1 MDTHK
6 MMQEILDQIAARGAE
21 GEVYLEENTQ
31 SQVQVGQGKVE
42 KLSRSASKGLGVRAI
57 HQGKMGYSYTSDFS
71 QDEIEKT
78 WMTALEL
85 ALVADADEFRS
96 LPALETSPGDSRIHE
111 DDLDIFDP
119 QVADLTMEQRVQF
132 ALEVEKAALEYDPRI
147 IATTMCTYLDIIVK
161 VTLANTNGFRGSY
174 SKTATVG
181 YLFAVARQA
190 EETTLGIGAG
200 GGVHLTDLKPAE
212 IGREAAEKAV
222 RQLGGK
228 PVPTQQATVVFD
240 PFITAELIYYLS
252 EALSG
257 EAMQRKRSFLAGK
270 LGQAVAADNVTLLDN
285 GRLPGGLGSAPFDG
299 EGVPTRATRL
309 LDEGILQAMIYDTYT
324 ARRDGQQSTGNSQ
337 RESHRRPPS
346 LGVNNFYL
354 QPGNQTPEEIIAGVE
369 NGFYVLNTMNVGG
382 INVVS
387 GDYSV
392 GASGLWIE
400 NGKLTNP
407 VNQVTIALPLDK
419 LLTQIQAVGSDLR
432 FSPMFGN
439 IGAPTI
445 RIDGVTIGGAK

>member
-1 MDTHK
+1 MDTLN
-6 MMQEILDQIAARGAE
+6 MMKEILVKIADRGAE
-21 GEVYLEENTQ
+21 GETYLEENTQ

-42 KLSRSASKGLGVRAI
+42 KLSRSASKGLGVRVI
-57 HQGKMGYSYTSDFS
+57 RQGKMGYAYTSNFS
-71 QDEIEKT
+71 PDELEKT
-78 WMTALEL
+78 WQTALEL
-85 ALVADADEFRS
+85 AQVTDADQYRA
-96 LPALETSPGDSRIHE
+96 LPDLEPQSDVN
-111 DDLDIFDP
+111 LDIYDP
-119 QVADLTMEQRVQF
+119 QVAALSMEQRVQY
-132 ALEVEKAALEYDPRI
+132 ALGIEKAALEYDPRVV
-147 IATTMCTYLDIIVK
+147 ATTMCTYLDVVVN
-161 VTLANTNGFRGSY
+161 VTLANTRGFQGSY
-174 SKTATVG
+174 QKTVTVG
-181 YLFAVARQA
+181 YLFAVARQG
-190 EETTLGIGAG
+190 EENTLGIGAG
-200 GGVHLTDLKPAE
+200 GGVHLAELNPIE
-212 IGREAAEKAV
+212 IGREAAKKAV

-228 PVPTQQATVVFD
+228 PVLTQQATVVFD
-240 PFITAELIYYLS
+240 PLISAELIYYLS

-257 EAMQRKRSFLAGK
+257 EAMQRQRSFLAGK

-309 LDEGILQAMIYDTYT
+309 LDEGILQAVIYDSYT
-324 ARRDGQQSTGNSQ
+324 ARKDGQQSTGNSQ
-337 RESHRRPPS
+337 RESHRRPPT

-354 QPGNQTPEEIIAGVE
+354 QPGNQSPEEIIAGVK

-392 GASGLWIE
+392 AASGLWIE
-400 NGKLTNP
+400 DGQFTTP
-407 VNQVTIALPLDK
+407 VNQVTIALPLNK
-419 LLTQIQAVGSDLR
+419 LLQQIQAVGSDLR